1 MDLLLKGNLNVLK
14 GKLRE
19 KYGELTDDDL
29 QVAEGG
35 EDQLIGNLQKRL
47 GKSEAEI
54 KQEIKNLLS

>member
-14 GKLRE
+14 GKRRE